1 VVQELGYIRAEAR
14 TMSADETARQHIVDA
29 CDRAL
34 DEARAAVDALGRG
47 SDEPL
52 GYALHRAAR
61 DVAERHGGRVVVD
74 LDDTVDAEQSQRHA
88 LTRITR
94 EAVSNALRHGGVD
107 RVHLTLDSHS
117 GARRLVVRDD
127 GRGFDASGLSAG
139 RGYGMTSMR
148 ERAAGLPGHLDV
160 ESAPGQGTEVVV
172 VW

>member
-1 VVQELGYIRAEAR
+1 
-14 TMSADETARQHIVDA
+14 MSGDETAQHNIVGA

-47 SDEPL
+47 SEEPL

-61 DVAERHGGRVVVD
+61 DVAERHGGRVMVE
-74 LDDTVDAEQSQRHA
+74 LDDSVDADQSQRHA

-94 EAVSNALRHGGVD
+94 EAVSNALRHGGAD
-107 RVHLTLDSHS
+107 RVHLTLDSHL
-117 GARRLVVRDD
+117 GGRRLVVRDD
-127 GRGFDASGLSAG
+127 GRGFDFSAPSVG

-148 ERAAGLPGHLDV
+148 ERAVGLPGHLNV
-160 ESAPGQGTEVVV
+160 ESAPGRGTEVMV